1 GPVPAQPA
9 DGQTA
14 QVLAQVTALTS
25 QYANVAMTY
34 PLTLRGVGGHW
45 SVAGIDRAPVL
56 SSDDNIT
63 PVAPM
68 SAPPAN

>member
-1 GPVPAQPA
+1 MI
-9 DGQTA
+9 
-14 QVLAQVTALTS
+14 ALTS

-63 PVAPM
+63 PVPPM